1 MTREKYQLM
10 AETVFAA
17 YEYEEG
23 ILLEELRAISRS
35 VGITQPIG
43 WLMGFANFLLSPNDL
58 NQNPYPH
65 LSLAYVHFER
75 GRMCARTYYEQFYF

>member
-1 MTREKYQLM
+1 
-10 AETVFAA
+10 
-17 YEYEEG
+17 
-23 ILLEELRAISRS
+23 
-35 VGITQPIG
+35 
-43 WLMGFANFLLSPNDL
+43 MGFANFLLSPNDL